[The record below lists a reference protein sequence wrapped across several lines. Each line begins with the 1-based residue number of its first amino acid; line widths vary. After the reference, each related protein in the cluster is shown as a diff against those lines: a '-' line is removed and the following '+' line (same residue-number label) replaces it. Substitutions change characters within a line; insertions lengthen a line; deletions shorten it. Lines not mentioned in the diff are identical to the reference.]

1 MSLGTSKPKDLD
13 IVWKFD
19 LYLPMLSPL
28 NFKFSACGKAYLLW
42 KSYQI
47 TPVSIGMKK
56 GDYKIVKETYP
67 LNGYDSIC

>member
-1 MSLGTSKPKDLD
+1 MHTK
-13 IVWKFD
+13 
-19 LYLPMLSPL
+19 L
-28 NFKFSACGKAYLLW
+28 NIR
-42 KSYQI
+42 SYQI